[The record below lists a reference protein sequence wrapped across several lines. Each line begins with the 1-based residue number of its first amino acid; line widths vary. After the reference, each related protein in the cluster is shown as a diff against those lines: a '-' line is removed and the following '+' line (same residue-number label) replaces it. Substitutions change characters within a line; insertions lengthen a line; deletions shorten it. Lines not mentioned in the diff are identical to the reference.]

1 MSSAAIRWRNLVAA
15 CATVAVFSFSLGEMF
30 PLLALKMEQ
39 WGFSAS
45 IIGLNSAMAPVGI
58 LLAGMFIPK
67 LAHKFGSRRVTL
79 VMVMLTALVILTYPS
94 LPNVAA
100 WFGLRLA
107 QGMFVATLFALSEAW
122 IVRFSEGKYRAR
134 IIGVYATVISASFGL
149 GPLVIKYLGI
159 EGYAPFI
166 AGAVVM
172 LVALVPISL
181 VDETS
186 TREADLE
193 EEHVSV
199 IAFAPKAPML
209 LLAICIHAVF
219 DGALLSLL
227 SVYGVRYG
235 YGVEPA
241 ALLITALALG
251 NVFFQ
256 IPIGLIADRTSKQ
269 GTIKVCFAAATVLM
283 LLLPVAMGSVL
294 VWPLLLFI
302 GAAGFGIYTVG
313 LALLGDFFK
322 GTDLV
327 GGTAAFA
334 SVWGIGSLVGALAGG
349 WAMDLFGPDALPYGL
364 ALVFATYL
372 MLNLRRSLVAGPA
385 VNQLM
390 P

>member
-1 MSSAAIRWRNLVAA
+1 MSSPPIRWRNLVAA

-39 WGFSAS
+39 WGVSAS
-45 IIGLNSAMAPVGI
+45 VIGLNSAMPPVGI
-58 LLAGMFIPK
+58 LLAGLFIPK
-67 LAHKFGSRRVTL
+67 LAHKFGSRRITL
-79 VMVMLTALVILTYPS
+79 VMVVLTALVIVTYPA

-134 IIGVYATVISASFGL
+134 IIGVYATAISASFGL
-149 GPLVIKYLGI
+149 GPLVIKYMGI
-159 EGYAPFI
+159 EGYAPFV
-166 AGAVVM
+166 AGAIVM
-172 LVALVPISL
+172 LMALLPISL
-181 VDETS
+181 VDES
-186 TREADLE
+186 SAREADRD

-199 IAFAPKAPML
+199 IEFAPKAPML
-209 LLAICIHAVF
+209 LLAICVHAIF
-219 DGALLSLL
+219 DGAMLALL

-269 GTIKVCFAAATVLM
+269 GMIKSCFAAAGLLM
-283 LLLPVAMGSVL
+283 LLLPAAMDSFL
-294 VWPLLLFI
+294 VWPLLLLI

-334 SVWGIGSLVGALAGG
+334 SVWGLGSLIGAVAGG
-349 WAMDLFGPDALPYGL
+349 WAMDAFGADALPYGL
-364 ALVFATYL
+364 ALIFATYL
-372 MLNLRRSLVAGPA
+372 LLNLRRALVARPA
-385 VNQLM
+385 I
-390 P
+390 